1 MAESRQTFAMSILNV
16 LLSANQLVV
25 TVDTWAEDA
34 HSGLASAG
42 AKLLLIPQ
50 HQLLLATRGS
60 AQFFL
65 RIYQL
70 CLEASFRADFTME
83 QLSAELGLVIDQL
96 WPNYMKAVAEAGLP
110 AEHCTTELVL
120 GGWSPK
126 NGRMMATA
134 YAKHDLTVPAVVQ
147 PIGGQLAS
155 PGDPLREWPPS
166 MATQDLLVAAQL
178 QARYLNASM
187 GRTVAGGRL
196 LLGFLKPGQ
205 AVVKDLGPI

>member
-205 AVVKDLGPI
+205 AVVKDLGQI